1 LSINGGQGIDLG
13 QIIQILF
20 QDQHFNNS
28 KNPSRLT
35 FLLVLGDLLNKR
47 PATKKVEQF
56 MAGQISLKIDS
67 LRLDAKI

>member
-1 LSINGGQGIDLG
+1 M
-13 QIIQILF
+13 F

-28 KNPSRLT
+28 KNPPRFT